1 VRLWLDDIRPAPE
14 DYVHVHSVNEGI
26 RLMETQAVS
35 HASLDHDLGDYNED
49 GGEGY
54 AFVVWM
60 AEHDHWP
67 TQGIR
72 IHSANVVGLR
82 RMLGV
87 IDRYGPYPLAYGI
100 ERGDWTTD
108 SF

>member
-1 VRLWLDDIRPAPE
+1 
-14 DYVHVHSVNEGI
+14 VNEAI
-26 RLMETQAVS
+26 RVMEAENVS
-35 HASLDHDLGDYNED
+35 HASLDHDLGDHNED

-54 AFVVWM
+54 AFVLWM
-60 AEHDHWP
+60 AEHNRWP
-67 TQGIR
+67 TEGIR

-87 IDRYGPYPLAYGI
+87 IDRYGPYAPGYGI
-100 ERGDWTTD
+100 ERGDWKSD